1 MQVKLEKNGAIGRVL
16 NITVPAERLEDEI
29 KTRLQGMVKNVKI
42 PGFRPGKAP
51 LAVVESKY
59 RADIV
64 EEVSGNIVESSLRE
78 ALESKDLRM
87 AVQPD
92 LDIRPYSKETGLTY
106 KASFDVHPEIKK
118 LDLSGVKLKVP
129 VTDVGEADIDKT
141 VETMRKQH
149 IEWQEVSKELAVGD
163 RLIMDFVG
171 SLDGEEFE
179 GGSAEDFTLV
189 AGEGQLLEDFEKGV
203 IGMKP
208 GDQKTIKVKFPKD
221 YGAENLAGKKADF
234 AIVAKSVSKSKL
246 PKVDDE
252 FAKLFGI
259 TDGGIAALRNEVK
272 NNLDRELNTK
282 LRAMTKE
289 KVFEAILSQNKIEL
303 PGKMVEQEIDSLVQR
318 QAEYAKNMSGGLDL
332 PPPDRDSQREEAER
346 RVALGLIM
354 MELVHEK
361 NIKVDAERVRARVEE
376 MSSGYEKPDEFINWY
391 YADKQRLSQVESVV
405 LEEQV
410 VENLVEG
417 AKITEEKIA
426 FDKVMHEQ

>member
-1 MQVKLEKNGAIGRVL
+1 MQVKLEKKGSIGRVL
-16 NITVPAERLEDEI
+16 NITVPAERLEGEI

-78 ALESKDLRM
+78 ALESKELRM

-92 LDIRPYSKETGLTY
+92 LDIQPYSKETGLTY
-106 KASFDVHPEIKK
+106 TASFDVHPEIKK
-118 LDLSGVKLKVP
+118 LDLAGVKLKVP
-129 VTDVGEADIDKT
+129 ATDVGEADIDKT

-149 IEWQEVSKELAVGD
+149 IEWEEVSKDLAVGD

-234 AIVAKSVSKSKL
+234 AITAKSVSKSKL

-259 TDGGIAALRNEVK
+259 TNGGIAALRSEVK
-272 NNLDRELNTK
+272 NNLDRELSTK
-282 LRAMTKE
+282 LRAMTKG
-289 KVFEAILSQNKIEL
+289 KVFEAILAQNKIEL
-303 PGKMVEQEIDSLVQR
+303 PGKMVEQEIDSLVER
-318 QAEYAKNMSGGLDL
+318 QADYAKNMSGGLDL
-332 PPPDRDSQREEAER
+332 PPPDRDAQREEAER

-410 VENLVEG
+410 VEHLLEG
-417 AKITEEKIA
+417 AKTTEEKIA
-426 FDKVMHEQ
+426 FDEIMHDQ

>member
-92 LDIRPYSKETGLTY
+92 LDIQPYSKETGLTY

-189 AGEGQLLEDFEKGV
+189 AGEGQLLEDFEKG
-203 IGMKP
+203 G
-208 GDQKTIKVKFPKD
+208 
-221 YGAENLAGKKADF
+221 YW
-234 AIVAKSVSKSKL
+234 
-246 PKVDDE
+246 DE
-252 FAKLFGI
+252 A
-259 TDGGIAALRNEVK
+259 
-272 NNLDRELNTK
+272 
-282 LRAMTKE
+282 
-289 KVFEAILSQNKIEL
+289 
-303 PGKMVEQEIDSLVQR
+303 
-318 QAEYAKNMSGGLDL
+318 
-332 PPPDRDSQREEAER
+332 
-346 RVALGLIM
+346 
-354 MELVHEK
+354 
-361 NIKVDAERVRARVEE
+361 
-376 MSSGYEKPDEFINWY
+376 W
-391 YADKQRLSQVESVV
+391 
-405 LEEQV
+405 
-410 VENLVEG
+410 
-417 AKITEEKIA
+417 
-426 FDKVMHEQ
+426 